1 MVFWE
6 RARAAQQRGAAARRG
21 RLKRRGPGGVAH
33 LGDGGDEVID
43 ACEIGIVF
51 DFYARRGKVHLDA
64 GDAAQA
70 AHAFF
75 ILPTQDGQEKPLARR
90 VVLVMVLLMTV
101 SFSRGFVNDCV
112 TTLWKPPGTHHEKSQ
127 SRTSSH
133 VFYVKRTP

>member
-1 MVFWE
+1 MAAMRSSTLARSASCPTSM
-6 RARAAQQRGAAARRG
+6 RADAKCDLTLATPRR
-21 RLKRRGPGGVAH
+21 RPTL
-33 LGDGGDEVID
+33 
-43 ACEIGIVF
+43 F
-51 DFYARRGKVHLDA
+51 S
-64 GDAAQA
+64 
-70 AHAFF
+70 

-101 SFSRGFVNDCV
+101 AFSRGFVNDCV